1 MIVGIAN
8 NGTVLGVRVLA
19 HQETP
24 GLGDKIDL
32 RISNWVLGFNGQQV
46 TADNQDDWKV
56 RKDGGQFDQFT
67 GATITP
73 RAVVLAV
80 KKAVEYVNQHQQ
92 QLHNQPNPCEVNN
105 MNENRTLMLNGMWNN
120 NPALVQL
127 LGLCPL
133 LAVSSTV
140 TNALGLGIATLLVL
154 VGSNVTV
161 SLVRDYV
168 PKEVRIP
175 VFVMIIASLVTCVQL
190 LMNAYAYGLY
200 LSLGIFIPLIVTNC
214 IIIGRAEAFASKNDV
229 LPAALDG
236 FWMGLGMTSVLV
248 VLGSLREIIGNGTL
262 FDGADLLLGEWAKSY
277 ASKCFTLTA
286 PFAGTAAP
294 VPSSALAF

>member
-1 MIVGIAN
+1 MSDHKTLIK
-8 NGTVLGVRVLA
+8 NGLW
-19 HQETP
+19 
-24 GLGDKIDL
+24 D
-32 RISNWVLGFNGQQV
+32 
-46 TADNQDDWKV
+46 
-56 RKDGGQFDQFT
+56 
-67 GATITP
+67 
-73 RAVVLAV
+73 
-80 KKAVEYVNQHQQ
+80 
-92 QLHNQPNPCEVNN
+92 
-105 MNENRTLMLNGMWNN
+105 N

-154 VGSNVTV
+154 VGSNVIV

-214 IIIGRAEAFASKNDV
+214 IIIGRAEAFASKNAV
-229 LPAALDG
+229 LPSAQDG

-248 VLGSLREIIGNGTL
+248 LLGAMRELIGNGTL
-262 FDGADLLLGEWAKSY
+262 FDGADLLLGDWAASLRIEVFHFDSSFLLALLPPGAFIGVGFLIALKNVIDARNKSKQPK
-277 ASKCFTLTA
+277 AEKATIERARMTS
-286 PFAGTAAP
+286 
-294 VPSSALAF
+294 

>member
-1 MIVGIAN
+1 M
-8 NGTVLGVRVLA
+8 
-19 HQETP
+19 
-24 GLGDKIDL
+24 
-32 RISNWVLGFNGQQV
+32 
-46 TADNQDDWKV
+46 ADTKKLF
-56 RKDGGQFDQFT
+56 KDG
-67 GATITP
+67 
-73 RAVVLAV
+73 
-80 KKAVEYVNQHQQ
+80 
-92 QLHNQPNPCEVNN
+92 
-105 MNENRTLMLNGMWNN
+105 MWDN

-175 VFVMIIASLVTCVQL
+175 VFVMIIAALVTCVQL

-214 IIIGRAEAFASKNDV
+214 IIIGRAEAFASKNDP

-248 VLGSLREIIGNGTL
+248 VLGAMREIIGNGTL
-262 FDGADLLLGEWAKSY
+262 FDGADLLLGDWAQVLRIEIFQFDNS
-277 ASKCFTLTA
+277 FLL
-286 PFAGTAAP
+286 
-294 VPSSALAF
+294 ALLPPGAFIGVGFLIALKNVIDKKLAQRQPKQQKPTIERARVTN

>member
-1 MIVGIAN
+1 M
-8 NGTVLGVRVLA
+8 
-19 HQETP
+19 
-24 GLGDKIDL
+24 
-32 RISNWVLGFNGQQV
+32 S
-46 TADNQDDWKV
+46 
-56 RKDGGQFDQFT
+56 
-67 GATITP
+67 
-73 RAVVLAV
+73 
-80 KKAVEYVNQHQQ
+80 
-92 QLHNQPNPCEVNN
+92 
-105 MNENRTLMLNGMWNN
+105 ENRTLMLNGMWNN

-236 FWMGLGMTSVLV
+236 FWMGFGMTSVLV

-262 FDGADLLLGEWAKSY
+262 FDGADLLLGEWAKVLRIEVFHFDS
-277 ASKCFTLTA
+277 AFLLA
-286 PFAGTAAP
+286 LLPPGAFIGVGFLIAAKSVIDKQIAARQP
-294 VPSSALAF
+294 KQQKQAIERARVTNV

>member
-1 MIVGIAN
+1 M
-8 NGTVLGVRVLA
+8 
-19 HQETP
+19 
-24 GLGDKIDL
+24 
-32 RISNWVLGFNGQQV
+32 S
-46 TADNQDDWKV
+46 
-56 RKDGGQFDQFT
+56 
-67 GATITP
+67 
-73 RAVVLAV
+73 
-80 KKAVEYVNQHQQ
+80 
-92 QLHNQPNPCEVNN
+92 
-105 MNENRTLMLNGMWNN
+105 ENKTLMLNGMWNN

-154 VGSNVTV
+154 VSSNVVV

-262 FDGADLLLGEWAKSY
+262 FDGADLLLGEWAKVLRIEIFHFDSSFLL
-277 ASKCFTLTA
+277 ALLPPGAFIGVGFLI
-286 PFAGTAAP
+286 AAKSVIDKQMAARQP
-294 VPSSALAF
+294 KQQKQVIERARVTNV